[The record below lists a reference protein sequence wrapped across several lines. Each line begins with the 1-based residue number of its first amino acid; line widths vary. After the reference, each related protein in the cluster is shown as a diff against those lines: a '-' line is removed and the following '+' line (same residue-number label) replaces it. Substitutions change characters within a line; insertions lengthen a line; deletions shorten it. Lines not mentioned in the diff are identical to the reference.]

1 MDTDPYA
8 EIRGLIA
15 EWDLQHINGTNGD
28 QPSPYI
34 DWMTLVDEDDEVT
47 WLVENMWPTGRT
59 VVLYALQKTGKSLV
73 SLHIAASLALGVDP
87 FTGKEITPHIV
98 MYLDYEMTRSDIHE
112 RMLDMGH
119 YDNMRTGKLVNLKYA
134 LHPPTAP
141 MDTAEGGRQVLAM
154 ALEAKADVVII
165 DTVAR
170 VIKGDE
176 NSADTFRAF
185 ALHTGTP
192 LKANGISVMRL
203 DHEGKS
209 KEMGMRGS
217 SAKGDDP
224 DITYRLSEV
233 DGGYRLVQGVSRIN
247 YVKAEINLAKID
259 DPLAFKTSQSKWSF
273 LVTSPKRAAELSEL
287 GVPYGLS
294 VRATAKWL
302 RDHGHP
308 TGNNKV
314 LADAVKYRNERE
326 PIDDF
331 IGMGNRVLPTAGELP

>member
-1 MDTDPYA
+1 MESDPFA

-15 EWDLQHINGTNGD
+15 EWDLKHINGTNGD
-28 QPSPYI
+28 EPSPYI
-34 DWMTLVDEDDEVT
+34 DWATLADEDDEVL
-47 WLVENMWPTGRT
+47 WLVENMWPRGRT
-59 VVLYALQKTGKSLV
+59 LVLYAMQKTGKSLV
-73 SLHIAASLALGVDP
+73 SLHIATSLALGVDP
-87 FTGKEITPHIV
+87 FTGAEREPLIV
-98 MYLDYEMTRSDIHE
+98 IYLDYEMTRMDVHE
-112 RMLDMGH
+112 RLLDMGH
-119 YDNMRTGKLVNLKYA
+119 YEHMRTGALDGLRYA

-154 ALEAKADVVII
+154 ALDEKADVVII
-165 DTVAR
+165 DTVSR

-209 KEMGMRGS
+209 KDQGMRGS

-233 DGGYRLVQGVSRIN
+233 DGGYKLIRGVSRVG
-247 YVKAEINLAKID
+247 YVQAEINLTQMD
-259 DPLAFKTSQSKWSF
+259 DPLAFKTSQAKWSF
-273 LVTSPKRAAELSEL
+273 LVTSPKRAAELTEL
-287 GVPYGLS
+287 GVPFGMS

-308 TGNNKV
+308 VGKTTV
-314 LADAVKYRNERE
+314 LSDAVKYRNERGAIDE
-326 PIDDF
+326 FLPIV
-331 IGMGNRVLPTAGELP
+331 GNTQGNARELE